1 MTRQDREEK
10 KKGEQRKQ
18 QREPHGEPHERT
30 VAPPIEREHETRQGI
45 EQEEEKRK
53 RESERR

>member
-10 KKGEQRKQ
+10 KKNEPGKQ
-18 QREPHGEPHERT
+18 QHDPRERT

-45 EQEEEKRK
+45 EQEDEQRK

>member
-10 KKGEQRKQ
+10 KKDEQHKQPQQGEQ
-18 QREPHGEPHERT
+18 HERK

-45 EQEEEKRK
+45 EEEEQHKPGRD
-53 RESERR
+53 RR

>member
-10 KKGEQRKQ
+10 KNEPRKQ
-18 QREPHGEPHERT
+18 QRESHERT

-45 EQEEEKRK
+45 EQEDEQRK
-53 RESERR
+53 GARERR